1 MLFRAPSNLR
11 FYIQEAR
18 LVKLRAIHP
27 LRLALFNQYRQ
38 DYTNSHATAFPE
50 DEDKETGERFTAPC
64 PSFYLSSSVYHCTF
78 CRPNCT
84 RRLFTWTDLLPLE
97 TVRRAVHLLY
107 PETKACILNQPPCV
121 LSGRDLDLFCKRQSV
136 WKANHIE
143 AFPVNVMMSP
153 DLWVILD
160 PVAQAS
166 STAHERLC
174 ITRSCPWFVVS
185 TYTHWVFGVF
195 LNGWTAA
202 FVSPV
207 YSYDSHDPSVLQ
219 LLFWPCSAMGLPG
232 DWVVSAVRIEPAY
245 PSRHLTASASD
256 LAVTDKSTFILW
268 DGYD

>member
-1 MLFRAPSNLR
+1 MAYERAPSNLR

-18 LVKLRAIHP
+18 LPSVDATLMM
-27 LRLALFNQYRQ
+27 LFPADTGQNFVPCV
-38 DYTNSHATAFPE
+38 SLGEE
-50 DEDKETGERFTAPC
+50 DEDKETGERFTVPC
-64 PSFYLSSSVYHCTF
+64 PSFYLSVDHDDERR
-78 CRPNCT
+78 CRN
-84 RRLFTWTDLLPLE
+84 
-97 TVRRAVHLLY
+97 AMS
-107 PETKACILNQPPCV
+107 ILNQPPCV
-121 LSGRDLDLFCKRQSV
+121 LSGRDLDLFCKRQSL
-136 WKANHIE
+136 WKHIE
-143 AFPVNVMMSP
+143 AFAVNVMMSP
-153 DLWVILD
+153 DLRVILD

-166 STAHERLC
+166 STAHERLWYKLWDC
-174 ITRSCPWFVVS
+174 CN

-232 DWVVSAVRIEPAY
+232 DWVVSAVRIKPAY